1 MSKTIL
7 GLITI
12 IAAQFVPVEEL
23 ETVIEAIGIIVAWYG
38 RFTAVDSINIFGIK
52 KV

>member
-1 MSKTIL
+1 MSKTII

-12 IAAQFVPVEEL
+12 IAAQFIPVEEI

-38 RFTAVDSINIFGIK
+38 RIAASGQVTWLGLK
-52 KV
+52 K